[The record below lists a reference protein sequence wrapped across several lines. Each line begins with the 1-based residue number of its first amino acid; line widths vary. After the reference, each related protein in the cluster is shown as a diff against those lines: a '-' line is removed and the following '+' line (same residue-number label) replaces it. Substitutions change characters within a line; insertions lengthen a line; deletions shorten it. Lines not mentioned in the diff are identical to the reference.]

1 MLQKLQVYQP
11 QDIDR
16 TAREYATAD
25 KAMIAY
31 TLGITEHHC
40 GVNNVFDIANLALLT
55 GNIGRE
61 GCGVMP
67 LKGTK

>member
-1 MLQKLQVYQP
+1 MQQQLRVYHHE
-11 QDIDR
+11 DIID

-40 GVNNVFDIANLALLT
+40 GVNNVFDVATL
-55 GNIGRE
+55 
-61 GCGVMP
+61 P
-67 LKGTK
+67 Y

>member
-1 MLQKLQVYQP
+1 MQHRLLDYHAE
-11 QDIDR
+11 DIIE

-55 GNIGRE
+55 GNIGKE
-61 GCGVMP
+61 GCGIMP
-67 LKGTK
+67 LTWTK